1 DKALPLLE
9 TALTTAETLELSEV
23 LTHALNTKA
32 LVYQFLGR
40 HRESRGLYLLSSEV
54 ARTHGLDGPL
64 YVSQANLGDIGKNW
78 DLPDAADHGEAALAI
93 ARRRG
98 DRNAESLTAGNLA
111 KIYFAAGRWD
121 EVEQLCDEL
130 LEANPIRS
138 GTEFLHAGRLLVHTA
153 RGEWASAEA
162 SLARLTSWHNSDT
175 VETRANHE
183 ACEILTCL
191 ARDDPGAA
199 LDLALNSLADMV
211 GSLTPAHEAVRAA
224 WPAAVEAALR
234 VGIHEHTNRLMTL
247 LADEPA
253 GRIPPYLRAQLL
265 RSRALLDAAE
275 GRQDTVESDLTGAI
289 EAFGA
294 LAYPYWEAITR
305 TDLAEQLIVR
315 NECEDAIDLLTGAI
329 ATFDSLRANPAL
341 SRATALANAA
351 TVLVPSD

>member
-1 DKALPLLE
+1 
-9 TALTTAETLELSEV
+9 LELSEV
-23 LTHALNTKA
+23 LTQALNTKA

-64 YVSQANLGDIGKNW
+64 YVSQANLGDMGKNW